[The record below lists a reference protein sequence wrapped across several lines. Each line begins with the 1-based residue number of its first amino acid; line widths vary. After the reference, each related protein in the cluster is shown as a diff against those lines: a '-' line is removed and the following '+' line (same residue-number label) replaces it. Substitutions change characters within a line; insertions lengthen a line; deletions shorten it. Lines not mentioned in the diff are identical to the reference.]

1 MDMNRNESFQ
11 TKRKS
16 NPYGFL
22 ILGLCVVLVLAVCFL
37 PVPVGTQLTM
47 NGTAYANDGS
57 VIQTGTMKLDI
68 TVYHYLFQDN
78 RAALNQIQ
86 FPGLSASAQSSR
98 QADVLIDLSDPDM
111 DVQLLTW
118 PLLEPQTQK
127 NL

>member
-1 MDMNRNESFQ
+1 
-11 TKRKS
+11 
-16 NPYGFL
+16 
-22 ILGLCVVLVLAVCFL
+22 
-37 PVPVGTQLTM
+37 
-47 NGTAYANDGS
+47 
-57 VIQTGTMKLDI
+57 MKLDI
-68 TVYHYLFQDN
+68 RVYHYLFQDN